1 MLYLRITHTNGRC
14 HCHISKTVRVE
25 FKRTSCT
32 RGAGEIANLVGIG
45 ALRMQDLMTYL
56 HAVWYSFFQIGLALY
71 FLHDQVG
78 LAMLAG
84 VAVILCL
91 IPSTKAVAA
100 YLGSIQKWLMKAR
113 DERVALNNEMLG
125 SMKIIKIQAWEE
137 NFKSKLLSLRHVEL
151 GTLRHY
157 FFTSAVSGE

>member
-1 MLYLRITHTNGRC
+1 M
-14 HCHISKTVRVE
+14 
-25 FKRTSCT
+25 
-32 RGAGEIANLVGIG
+32 
-45 ALRMQDLMTYL
+45 
-56 HAVWYSFFQIGLALY
+56 
-71 FLHDQVG
+71 
-78 LAMLAG
+78 
-84 VAVILCL
+84 
-91 IPSTKAVAA
+91 AA
-100 YLGSIQKWLMKAR
+100 YLGSIQKRLMKAR